1 MNQIRQYPMSN
12 VQYPMSK
19 GNSRA
24 APGST
29 RRATGGPG
37 FVVGRGGDPADR
49 NGAGTTSRRKGKF
62 QYSIFN
68 IQFSA
73 FKGSRRTAR
82 GLVPPT
88 AGFTL
93 IEILAAMAVLVVLV
107 LALTRMFVEATGIT
121 NRGTTMLMRNSTI
134 ETAMETLLQDAEGMV
149 VNERLA
155 CYVEADTGDTDE
167 YGFGFDDVWFIST
180 SGDQD
185 DDLPYEYFHFYV
197 TNNLRTN
204 ATGAAYMRF
213 DLLKERMIFAVGDS
227 QVRPDR
233 FYAMD
238 TNYTQWWQFASKFPE
253 IPYSVWDRQVLADNV
268 VRFDVYCTGWDGTGW
283 MASSGGIH
291 IFDSTAGPSIPGGAA
306 LRNIPPA
313 AFDIY
318 LQVTSPE
325 VMVEGGMALAAKDD
339 LDAAAVIK
347 AREMMI
353 RESASLFGR
362 AVPING
368 AARYNAVTVYGTN
381 NTAYYAD

>member
-1 MNQIRQYPMSN
+1 MKNSVQYPMSN

-19 GNSRA
+19 G
-24 APGST
+24 
-29 RRATGGPG
+29 
-37 FVVGRGGDPADR
+37 
-49 NGAGTTSRRKGKF
+49 SRRP
-62 QYSIFN
+62 
-68 IQFSA
+68 
-73 FKGSRRTAR
+73 AR
-82 GLVPPT
+82 
-88 AGFTL
+88 GFTL

-149 VNERLA
+149 VNDRLA
-155 CYVEADTGDTDE
+155 CYVKADTTDTDE

-185 DDLPYEYFHFYV
+185 DDMPYEYFHFYV
-197 TNNLRTN
+197 TNNVLTN

-227 QVRPDR
+227 QTRPDR

-253 IPYSVWDRQVLADNV
+253 IPWTVWDRQILADNV
-268 VRFDVYCTGWDGTGW
+268 VRFDVYCTGWDGQGW

-325 VMVEGGMALAAKDD
+325 MMVEGGMALAALQAGSLALSDP
-339 LDAAAVIK
+339 AVIK